1 MPNGIIELLN
11 GHRQGFNA
19 VRDFPP
25 AETLSPPPDLQD
37 AQMNRAVM
45 MTLAISSLLLLGGCG
60 PHWEDGER
68 YGRYHDHDHRRGY
81 DQRDD
86 AGQGYGHRYDRRDD
100 DRDYRRYRDRDDR
113 DD

>member
-1 MPNGIIELLN
+1 
-11 GHRQGFNA
+11 
-19 VRDFPP
+19 
-25 AETLSPPPDLQD
+25 
-37 AQMNRAVM
+37 MNRAVM

-100 DRDYRRYRDRDDR
+100 DRDYRRYRDRDRDDR